1 MNQHAESMI
10 SVSIA
15 FILFISA
22 CIFALGLTGELN
34 RAVKEAGHV
43 AQGQLRSVQ
52 PALESSHQD
61 WVSGSQVVFSM
72 MGLNDPDVRISVD
85 GANVTGGPWEDGF
98 DFSMIDTGAVY
109 SIVYEWSVSGELIG
123 INFAKSDSKEQTS
136 HE

>member
-34 RAVKEAGHV
+34 RAVNEVGRI
-43 AQGQLRSVQ
+43 AQGQPRSVQ
-52 PALESSHQD
+52 PALESSDQD
-61 WVSGSQVVFSM
+61 WVSGSQIVFSM
-72 MGLNDPDVRISVD
+72 MGLNEPGVRISID
-85 GANVTGGPWEDGF
+85 GANVPGVPWEDGF

-109 SIVYEWSVSGELIG
+109 SVIYEWGGSGVLTG
-123 INFAKSDSKEQTS
+123 VHFAKSENKEQTS